1 MTASSITAST
11 SLKAKPEALQG
22 MRHWLDARFS
32 QFGLSGTLKEELI
45 LAINEACMN
54 IIQHAYGGS
63 DKGEIRL
70 SLQLL
75 DDHLAIELEDDAPC
89 IDPNSVKP
97 RPLEELRPGGLGV
110 HFIREILDEMAFL
123 PCGDRGNR
131 LRLVK
136 RLGKQ

>member
-1 MTASSITAST
+1 MTATST
-11 SLKAKPEALQG
+11 KAFTTLKAHPEALQE
-22 MRHWLDARFS
+22 MRHWLGDRFS
-32 QFGLSGTLKEELI
+32 QFDLPESLREELI
-45 LAINEACMN
+45 LAVNEACMN

-63 DKGEIRL
+63 NQGEIRL
-70 SLQLL
+70 SLELL
-75 DDHLAIELEDDAPC
+75 DDRLAIELADDAPC
-89 IDPNSVKP
+89 IDPASVKP

-110 HFIREILDEMAFL
+110 HFIREILDEMTFL